1 LKSSGGSKHR
11 NTADHDP
18 EREAPDPRGDK
29 LRESCGVFGVYLDDP
44 GRDAA
49 ALVYY
54 GLLALQHRGQESAG
68 IAVTQGRTIEVRK
81 GMGLTTEVFSPET
94 LDQLKGNAAVGHVRY
109 ATAGSSTIENAQPFV
124 SRFKLGSIAE
134 AHNGTLTNAD
144 VIRELL
150 EDAGIGF
157 TASSDSEVIV
167 NLIAK
172 NYRKGLER
180 ALTDTIKFIKG
191 SYALAVLTGEALVGA
206 RDPNGIRPLGLG
218 KLPGAA
224 GPPGAEGS
232 SGIEGAPDPK
242 GPPPSAP
249 GDGPEGGGWI
259 LASESCAIDAVGGEF
274 IRDIEPG
281 ELVIISRGQ
290 VLSFIFTEKTRRAVC
305 SFEYVYFAR
314 PDSIIDQ
321 TDVYGSR
328 VRAGEILGR
337 ESAAPADLVIGVP
350 DSGIPAAIG
359 YGRATGTPFGLGIVK
374 SKYVARTFI
383 APDRDKREKAVSVK
397 HNVIK
402 SEVRGKRVVLID
414 DSIVRGTTSRRLV
427 SILRAAG
434 AREVHIRICS
444 PPVRCPCYFGIDTPH
459 RRDLISNG
467 ASIGELRA
475 SLGADSLAF
484 ISVEG
489 LLESLGATAEKSY
502 CLGCFTGEYPIPVP
516 GERLP
521 GKAR

>member
-1 LKSSGGSKHR
+1 L
-11 NTADHDP
+11 DDP
-18 EREAPDPRGDK
+18 ER
-29 LRESCGVFGVYLDDP
+29 
-44 GRDAA
+44 DAA
-49 ALVYY
+49 PLVYY
-54 GLLALQHRGQESAG
+54 GLSALQHRGQESAG
-68 IAVTQGRTIEVRK
+68 IAAARDRNIEVRK
-81 GMGLTTEVFSPET
+81 GMGLVSEVFSPET
-94 LDQLKGNAAVGHVRY
+94 LAQLRGSAAAGHTRY
-109 ATAGSSTIENAQPFV
+109 STAGSSSIENAQPFV
-124 SRFKLGSIAE
+124 SRFKLGSIAV

-144 VIRELL
+144 VVRELL

-157 TASSDSEVIV
+157 TSSSDSEVIV

-172 NYRKGLER
+172 NYRKGLEK

-191 SYALAVLTGEALVGA
+191 SYALVMLTGEALVGA
-206 RDPNGIRPLGLG
+206 RDPNGIRPLCLG
-218 KLPGAA
+218 KIP
-224 GPPGAEGS
+224 AES
-232 SGIEGAPDPK
+232 ES
-242 GPPPSAP
+242 
-249 GDGPEGGGWI
+249 GGGWI
-259 LASESCAIDAVGGEF
+259 LASESCAVDAVGGEF
-274 IRDIEPG
+274 VRDIEPG
-281 ELVIISRGQ
+281 EVVIIGGGE
-290 VLSFIFTEKTRRAVC
+290 VFSFSFSEKTRRAVC

-314 PDSIIDQ
+314 PDSVIDR

-328 VRAGEILGR
+328 LRAGGILAR
-337 ESAAPADLVIGVP
+337 ESAAAADLVIGVP

-359 YGRATGTPFGLGIVK
+359 YGRAAGIPFGMGIVK
-374 SKYVARTFI
+374 SKYAARTFI
-383 APDRDKREKAVSVK
+383 APDQDRREKAVLVK

-402 SEVRGKRVVLID
+402 SEVQGKRVILID

-467 ASIGELRA
+467 ASITELCA

-489 LLESLGATAEKSY
+489 LLESLEAGAEKSY

-516 GERLP
+516 GPVE
-521 GKAR
+521 